1 MNNLRQ
7 DLPDEG
13 SRARVSEFFTLL
25 AGGCR
30 NSLQL
35 RLNGCHSWNVYPWMG
50 GLKWK
55 SRQSLDGTGEGRRY
69 IPTKGNGGLATP
81 QGGYAL
87 IDWVNFK
94 GEGTDIS

>member
-1 MNNLRQ
+1 MVGLR
-7 DLPDEG
+7 
-13 SRARVSEFFTLL
+13 
-25 AGGCR
+25 
-30 NSLQL
+30 
-35 RLNGCHSWNVYPWMG
+35 
-50 GLKWK
+50 WK

-81 QGGYAL
+81 QGVYAL

>member
-55 SRQSLDGTGEGRRY
+55 SRETLEGMS
-69 IPTKGNGGLATP
+69 KGRSYP
-81 QGGYAL
+81 P
-87 IDWVNFK
+87 
-94 GEGTDIS
+94 EG